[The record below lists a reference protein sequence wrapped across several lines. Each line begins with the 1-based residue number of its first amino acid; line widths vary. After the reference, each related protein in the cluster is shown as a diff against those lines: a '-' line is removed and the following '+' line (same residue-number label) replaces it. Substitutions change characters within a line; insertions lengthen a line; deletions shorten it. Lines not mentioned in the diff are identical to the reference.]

1 LKKKTVKDIDVT
13 GKRVLMRVDFNVP
26 LGEDGSILDDRRIRA
41 ALPTIEYLLDKGA
54 KLILVSHL
62 GRPKGID
69 PAFKMDN
76 VARRL
81 SELLGK
87 PVVKLDSCVGP
98 EVKQVVD
105 KMAPGDVVM
114 LENVR
119 FYEGETKNDPEFAR
133 QLAELADVYVNDAFG
148 TAHRAHASTEGVTKY
163 LPAVAGFLMEKELEF
178 LGKVIS
184 DPDKPFVVILG
195 GAKVSDKIGV
205 IENLLDKADH
215 LLIGGGMLFTF
226 LKAKGLEIGKSLLDA
241 EHLDYAK
248 GVLEKAGDKI
258 VLAEDVVVA
267 DKIAPDASYKT
278 VSVED
283 IPPDWIGVDIGPR
296 TVETFTRYIKNA
308 KTIFWNGPMG
318 IYEIDIFAEGTK
330 GVAKAVAESSAL
342 SIVGGGD
349 IAAALEELS
358 YADKISH
365 ISTGGGASLEFIEGK
380 ELPGVAALQDKE
392 CGED

>member
-1 LKKKTVKDIDVT
+1 MKKKTVKDIDVT

-62 GRPKGID
+62 GRPKGVD

>member
-1 LKKKTVKDIDVT
+1 MKKTVKDIDVS

-26 LGEDGSILDDRRIRA
+26 LDAEGSILDDRRIRA

-76 VARRL
+76 VAHRL
-81 SELLGK
+81 SDLLGK
-87 PVVKLDSCVGP
+87 PVLKLDSCVGP
-98 EVKQVVD
+98 EVKQAVEQM
-105 KMAPGDVVM
+105 KPGDVIM

-119 FYEGETKNDPEFAR
+119 FYDGETKNDPEFAR

-148 TAHRAHASTEGVTKY
+148 TAHRAHASTEGVTKF

-184 DPDKPFVVILG
+184 EPDKPFVVILG

-205 IENLLDKADH
+205 IDNLLNKADT

-258 VLAEDVVVA
+258 VLAEDVVIA
-267 DKIAPDASYKT
+267 DKVAPDASYKT
-278 VSVED
+278 VPVDS
-283 IPPDWIGVDIGPR
+283 IPPEWIGVDIGPR
-296 TVETFTRYIKNA
+296 SVETFSHYIKNA

-318 IYEIDIFAEGTK
+318 IYEIEVFAEGTK
-330 GVAKAVAESSAL
+330 GIAQAVAESPAL

-358 YADKISH
+358 YAEKITH

-380 ELPGVAALQDKE
+380 ELPGVSALQDKE
-392 CGED
+392 CCE

>member
-1 LKKKTVKDIDVT
+1 MRKKTVRDIDVSE
-13 GKRVLMRVDFNVP
+13 KRVLMRVDFNVP

-41 ALPTIEYLLDKGA
+41 ALPTIEYLLGKGA

-62 GRPKGID
+62 GRPKGVD
-69 PAFKMDN
+69 PTLRMDN

-87 PVVKLDSCVGP
+87 PVVKTDSCVGP
-98 EVKQVVD
+98 QVKEKIDNMKPGEVI
-105 KMAPGDVVM
+105 M
-114 LENVR
+114 LENIR
-119 FYEGETKNDPEFAR
+119 FCEGETKNDPEFAR

-184 DPDKPFVVILG
+184 EPDKPFVVILG
-195 GAKVSDKIGV
+195 GAKVSDKIGL
-205 IENLLDKADH
+205 IENLMDKADTI
-215 LLIGGGMLFTF
+215 LIGGGMLFTF

-241 EHLDYAK
+241 EHIDYAK

-267 DKIAPDASYKT
+267 DRIALDASYKI
-278 VSVED
+278 VSTD
-283 IPPDWIGVDIGPR
+283 NIPPDWIGVDIGPR
-296 TVETFTRYIKNA
+296 SVETFARYLKNA
-308 KTIFWNGPMG
+308 RTIFWNGPMG
-318 IYEIDIFAEGTK
+318 IYEIEIFAEGTK
-330 GVAKAVAESSAL
+330 GVAEAVAESPAL
-342 SIVGGGD
+342 SIAGGGD

-358 YADKISH
+358 YAEKISH
-365 ISTGGGASLEFIEGK
+365 ISTGGGASLEFIEGR
-380 ELPGVAALQDKE
+380 ELPGVTALQDKE
-392 CGED
+392 FDEQ

>member
-1 LKKKTVKDIDVT
+1 MKKKTVRDIDVS

-62 GRPKGID
+62 GRPKGVD

-87 PVVKLDSCVGP
+87 PVLKVDSCVGP
-98 EVKQVVD
+98 EVKQAVEQM
-105 KMAPGDVVM
+105 KAGDVIM

-119 FYEGETKNDPEFAR
+119 FYDGETKNDPEFAR
-133 QLAELADVYVNDAFG
+133 QLAELADIYVNDAFG

-184 DPDKPFVVILG
+184 EPEKPFVVILG

-205 IENLLDKADH
+205 IDNLLNKADT

-226 LKAKGLEIGKSLLDA
+226 LKAKGLEIGKSLLDE
-241 EHLDYAK
+241 EHLEYAK
-248 GVLEKAGDKI
+248 NVLDKAGDKI
-258 VLAEDVVVA
+258 ILAEDVVVA

-278 VSVED
+278 VPVDS
-283 IPPDWIGVDIGPR
+283 IPSDWIGVDIGPK
-296 TVETFTRYIKNA
+296 TVETFSRYIKDA

-318 IYEIDIFAEGTK
+318 IYEIEIFAEGTK
-330 GVAKAVAESSAL
+330 GIAKAVAESPAL

-358 YADKISH
+358 YAEKITH

-380 ELPGVAALQDKE
+380 ELPGVSALQDKE
-392 CGED
+392 CCE

>member
-1 LKKKTVKDIDVT
+1 MKKKTVRDIDVS

-62 GRPKGID
+62 GRPKGFD

-87 PVVKLDSCVGP
+87 PVRKLDSCVGP
-98 EVKQVVD
+98 EVKQAVEEM
-105 KMAPGDVVM
+105 KPGDVIM

-119 FYEGETKNDPEFAR
+119 FYDGETKNDPEFAR
-133 QLAELADVYVNDAFG
+133 QLAELADIYVNDAFG
-148 TAHRAHASTEGVTKY
+148 TAHRAHASTVGVAKY

-184 DPDKPFVVILG
+184 EPDKPFVVILG

-205 IENLLDKADH
+205 IDNLLNKADT

-226 LKAKGLEIGKSLLDA
+226 LKAKGFEIGKSLLDA

-278 VSVED
+278 VPVDS

-296 TVETFTRYIKNA
+296 SVETFSNYIKNA

-318 IYEIDIFAEGTK
+318 IYEIEIFAEGTK
-330 GVAKAVAESSAL
+330 GIARAVAESPAL

-358 YADKISH
+358 YAEKISH

-380 ELPGVAALQDKE
+380 ELPGVAVLQDKE
-392 CGED
+392 CED

>member
-1 LKKKTVKDIDVT
+1 MEKKSVKDIDVA

-26 LGEDGSILDDRRIRA
+26 LAEDGSILDDRRIRA
-41 ALPTIEYLLDKGA
+41 AVPTIEYLLDKGA
-54 KLILVSHL
+54 KVILVSHL
-62 GRPKGID
+62 GRPKGYD

-76 VARRL
+76 IAHRL
-81 SELLGK
+81 SEILGR
-87 PVVKLDSCVGP
+87 PVKKLNSCVGP
-98 EVKQVVD
+98 EVKEAVEQM
-105 KMAPGDVVM
+105 KPGDIIM

-119 FYEGETKNDPEFAR
+119 FYDGETKNDPEFAR
-133 QLAELADVYVNDAFG
+133 QLAELADIYVNDAFG
-148 TAHRAHASTEGVTKY
+148 TAHRAHASTVGVAQY
-163 LPAVAGFLMEKELEF
+163 LPAVAGFLMKKELEF

-184 DPDKPFVVILG
+184 APDKPFVVILG

-205 IENLLDKADH
+205 IDNLLDKADT

-226 LKAKGLEIGKSLLDA
+226 LKAKGYEIGKSLLDA

-248 GVLEKAGDKI
+248 NVLEKAGDKI

-267 DKIAPDASYKT
+267 DKIAPDASYK
-278 VSVED
+278 VVPVDS
-283 IPPDWIGVDIGPR
+283 IPPDWIGVDIGPK
-296 TVETFTRYIKNA
+296 TVETFSKYIKEA

-318 IYEIDIFAEGTK
+318 IYEIEIFAEGTK

-380 ELPGVAALQDKE
+380 ELPGVAVLQDK
-392 CGED
+392 

>member
-1 LKKKTVKDIDVT
+1 MKKKTVRDIDVS

-62 GRPKGID
+62 GRPKGVD

-87 PVVKLDSCVGP
+87 PVLKLDSCVGP
-98 EVKQVVD
+98 EVKQAVE
-105 KMAPGDVVM
+105 KMAPGDIIM

-184 DPDKPFVVILG
+184 QPDKPFVVILG

-205 IENLLDKADH
+205 IDNLLDKADT

-241 EHLDYAK
+241 EHLEYARQ
-248 GVLEKAGDKI
+248 VLERGGNKI

-267 DKIAPDASYKT
+267 DKVAPDASYKT
-278 VSVED
+278 VPVDS
-283 IPPDWIGVDIGPR
+283 IPPDWTGVDIGPR
-296 TVETFTRYIKNA
+296 SVETFARYIMSA
-308 KTIFWNGPMG
+308 KTVFWNGPMG
-318 IYEIDIFAEGTK
+318 IYEIEVFAEGTK

-358 YADKISH
+358 YAEKISH

-380 ELPGVAALQDKE
+380 ELPGVVALQDKE
-392 CGED
+392 C

>member
-1 LKKKTVKDIDVT
+1 MEKKSVKDIDVA

-26 LGEDGSILDDRRIRA
+26 LAEDGSILDDSRIMA
-41 ALPTIEYLLDKGA
+41 AVPTIEYLLDKGA
-54 KLILVSHL
+54 KVILVSHL
-62 GRPKGID
+62 GRPKGYD

-76 VARRL
+76 VAHRL
-81 SELLGK
+81 SEILGR
-87 PVVKLDSCVGP
+87 PVKKLDSCVGP
-98 EVKQVVD
+98 EVKEAVEQM
-105 KMAPGDVVM
+105 KPGDIIM

-119 FYEGETKNDPEFAR
+119 FYDGETKNDPEFAR
-133 QLAELADVYVNDAFG
+133 QLAELADIYVNDAFG
-148 TAHRAHASTEGVTKY
+148 TAHRAHASTVGVAQY
-163 LPAVAGFLMEKELEF
+163 LPAVAGFLMKKELEF

-184 DPDKPFVVILG
+184 APDKPFVVILG

-205 IENLLDKADH
+205 IDNLLDKADT

-226 LKAKGLEIGKSLLDA
+226 LKAKGYEIGKSLLDA

-248 GVLEKAGDKI
+248 NVLEKAGDKI

-267 DKIAPDASYKT
+267 DKIAPDASYK
-278 VSVED
+278 VVPVDS
-283 IPPDWIGVDIGPR
+283 IPPDWIGVDIGPK
-296 TVETFTRYIKNA
+296 TVETFSKYIKEA

-318 IYEIDIFAEGTK
+318 IYEIEIFAEGTK

-380 ELPGVAALQDKE
+380 ELPGVAVLQDK
-392 CGED
+392 

>member
-1 LKKKTVKDIDVT
+1 MEKKSVKDIDVA

-26 LGEDGSILDDRRIRA
+26 LAEDGSILDDRRIRA
-41 ALPTIEYLLDKGA
+41 AVPTIEYLLDKGA

-62 GRPKGID
+62 GRPKGYD

-81 SELLGK
+81 SEILGK
-87 PVVKLDSCVGP
+87 PVLKLDSCVGP
-98 EVKQVVD
+98 EVKEAVD
-105 KMAPGDVVM
+105 KMKPGDIIM

-119 FYEGETKNDPEFAR
+119 FYDGETKNDPEFAR
-133 QLAELADVYVNDAFG
+133 QLAELADIYVNDAFG
-148 TAHRAHASTEGVTKY
+148 TAHRAHASTVGVAQY
-163 LPAVAGFLMEKELEF
+163 LPAVAGFLMKKELEF

-184 DPDKPFVVILG
+184 APDKPFVVILG

-205 IENLLDKADH
+205 IDNLLDKADT

-226 LKAKGLEIGKSLLDA
+226 LKAKGYEIGKSLLDA

-248 GVLEKAGDKI
+248 NVLEKAGDKI

-267 DKIAPDASYKT
+267 DKIAPDASYK
-278 VSVED
+278 VVPVDS
-283 IPPDWIGVDIGPR
+283 IPPDWIGVDIGPKS
-296 TVETFTRYIKNA
+296 VETFAKYIKEA

-318 IYEIDIFAEGTK
+318 IYEIGIFAEGTK
-330 GVAKAVAESSAL
+330 GVAKAVAESPAL

-380 ELPGVAALQDKE
+380 ELPGVAVLQDK
-392 CGED
+392 

>member
-1 LKKKTVKDIDVT
+1 MEKKSVKDIDVS

-41 ALPTIEYLLDKGA
+41 AIPTIGYLLDKGA

-62 GRPKGID
+62 GRPKGFD
-69 PAFKMDN
+69 PSLKMDN
-76 VARRL
+76 VAHRL
-81 SELLGK
+81 SEILGK
-87 PVVKLDSCVGP
+87 PVLKLDSCVGP
-98 EVKQVVD
+98 EVKEAVE
-105 KMAPGDVVM
+105 KMKPGDIIM

-133 QLAELADVYVNDAFG
+133 QLAELADIYVNDAFG
-148 TAHRAHASTEGVTKY
+148 TAHRAHASTVGVANY
-163 LPAVAGFLMEKELEF
+163 LPAVAGFLMKKELEF

-184 DPDKPFVVILG
+184 APDKPFVVILG

-205 IENLLDKADH
+205 IDNLLDKADY

-267 DKIAPDASYKT
+267 DKVAPDASYKT
-278 VSVED
+278 VPVDS
-283 IPPDWIGVDIGPR
+283 IPPDWIGVDIGPKS
-296 TVETFTRYIKNA
+296 VETFSKYIKEA

-318 IYEIDIFAEGTK
+318 IYEIEAFAEGTK
-330 GVAKAVAESSAL
+330 GIAKAVAESNAL

-380 ELPGVAALQDKE
+380 ELPGVAVLQDK
-392 CGED
+392 